1 VKADF
6 TVETYRELLEALRRQ
21 SFSFQTVEQFMT
33 DPLGKVVIL
42 RHDVDER
49 PRNALSMAQI
59 EYRMGIRAS
68 YYFRILEISND
79 PEVIAEI
86 ARMGHEIGY
95 HYEDLALAG
104 GDLEVAIRQF
114 AENLAY
120 FQKFYPVKTICMH
133 GSSMSS
139 HDNKILW
146 DRYDFK
152 DFGIIVVA
160 GRSLIIQ

>member
-1 VKADF
+1 
-6 TVETYRELLEALRRQ
+6 LEALKGQ
-21 SFSFQTVEQFMT
+21 SFCFQTVEEYMT
-33 DPLGKVVIL
+33 DPLTKVIIL

-59 EYRMGIRAS
+59 EYGMGIRAS

-104 GDLEVAIRQF
+104 GDLQVAIRQF